1 MKLYDKIKLLL
12 IQHPELRDSDKL
24 LQWRI
29 WAQQGHV
36 MNGSLSFESFM
47 NNHLISTETIR
58 RTRQKVQE
66 NFPEL
71 RSSTRI
77 QQFKDK
83 KRRTKGSFVY
93 KEPFK
98 VVKYEGNICYIE

>member
-1 MKLYDKIKLLL
+1 M
-12 IQHPELRDSDKL
+12 RDSDKL
-24 LQWRI
+24 LQWRV

-47 NNHLISTETIR
+47 NHHLISSETIR

-66 NFPEL
+66 NFPDL

-77 QQFKDK
+77 QKFKDE
-83 KRRTKGSFVY
+83 KRKSKGTWVY
-93 KEPFK
+93 REPLK